1 MSETKAYSPSPAARE
16 HAVRETANYVNLRQ
30 AVRSGVD
37 AAHDPA
43 LGLDGSICKRTV
55 IERIQREAD
64 EYDDERDQILVRRV
78 AEALVREW
86 HRAR

>member
-1 MSETKAYSPSPAARE
+1 MTEKTYGPSPAA
-16 HAVRETANYVNLRQ
+16 
-30 AVRSGVD
+30 

-43 LGLDGSICKRTV
+43 LGLDGSICKRAV

-64 EYDDERDQILVRRV
+64 EYDDEGDQILVRRV